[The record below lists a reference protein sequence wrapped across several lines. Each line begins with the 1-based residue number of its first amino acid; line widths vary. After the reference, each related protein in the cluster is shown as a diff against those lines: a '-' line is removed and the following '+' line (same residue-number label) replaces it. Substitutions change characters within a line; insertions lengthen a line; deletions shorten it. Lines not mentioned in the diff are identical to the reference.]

1 MEEAISRL
9 TLALEELEEKRRE
22 EEMQR
27 SDGENWKKIARTIDR
42 CSWKNKFIKKIICAI
57 PDFCFVFF
65 WQSLSSTFL
74 CKFFFFNFSNATY
87 KIMFQIALFFPNFP
101 EITLLQRVDG
111 RNGITSHTVIKK

>member
-42 CSWKNKFIKKIICAI
+42 CSWKNKFIKKLFAPFQISVLFFSGSLYHQH
-57 PDFCFVFF
+57 FCV
-65 WQSLSSTFL
+65 S
-74 CKFFFFNFSNATY
+74 FFFFNFSNATY

>member
-74 CKFFFFNFSNATY
+74 CKFFFSLTFLMLHIKSCFRLLFSSP
-87 KIMFQIALFFPNFP
+87 IFPRSP
-101 EITLLQRVDG
+101 YSKELTG
-111 RNGITSHTVIKK
+111 EMG

>member
-57 PDFCFVFF
+57 TDFCFVWLNSDIF
-65 WQSLSSTFL
+65 LSS
-74 CKFFFFNFSNATY
+74 
-87 KIMFQIALFFPNFP
+87 KIKEKL
-101 EITLLQRVDG
+101 
-111 RNGITSHTVIKK
+111 HTPTHIVIYFCINHFY